1 MQPAASALIPAEENS
16 ATSQLNLAVAIILL
30 LSYIYSCALN

>member
-30 LSYIYSCALN
+30 LSYIYIAVL